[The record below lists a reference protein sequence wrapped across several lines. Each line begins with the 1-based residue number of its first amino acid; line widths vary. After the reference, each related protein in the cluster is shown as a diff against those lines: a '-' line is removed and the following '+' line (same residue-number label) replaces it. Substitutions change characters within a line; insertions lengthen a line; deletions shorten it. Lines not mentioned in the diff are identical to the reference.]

1 MTVLQSGSWV
11 TDTVRLD
18 QRIARGG
25 MAEVWRGEHVTLG
38 MSVAVKCLLPSLVK
52 RTGAMRRFLGE
63 ARIAARLN
71 DPHTVRVLDCVV
83 HYGAA
88 GGEEAAF
95 IVMELLEG
103 EDLARH
109 LSERGRLSLDET
121 ATVVGQVACALAS
134 AHQRGIVHRDVK
146 PENIFLAASSSRRP
160 SVKLLDFGVAKELD
174 RTPGLTMIGVTLG
187 TPQYMSPEQLRGVP
201 QVDERYDVWSL
212 AVVAYLCLT
221 GHLPFEGKT
230 VATVSTAIH
239 DGRPPSASRERADLP
254 TSIDTVFARAFHPR
268 LQSRFQHAQEL
279 AGALAEIGRDAR
291 PAMDQA
297 RPVLP
302 VAISRVRIIDDDCE
316 PCGSLPIDLVRR
328 APPGVAG

>member
-1 MTVLQSGSWV
+1 MTVLQPGSWV
-11 TDTVRLD
+11 TETVRLD
-18 QRIARGG
+18 QRIARGR

-109 LSERGRLSLDET
+109 LCQRGRLSLDET
-121 ATVVGQVACALAS
+121 VAVVGQVACALAS

-146 PENIFLAASSSRRP
+146 PENIFLAASSRRP
-160 SVKLLDFGVAKELD
+160 SVKLLDFGVAKN
-174 RTPGLTMIGVTLG
+174 
-187 TPQYMSPEQLRGVP
+187 
-201 QVDERYDVWSL
+201 
-212 AVVAYLCLT
+212 
-221 GHLPFEGKT
+221 
-230 VATVSTAIH
+230 
-239 DGRPPSASRERADLP
+239 RP
-254 TSIDTVFARAFHPR
+254 
-268 LQSRFQHAQEL
+268 
-279 AGALAEIGRDAR
+279 DA
-291 PAMDQA
+291 
-297 RPVLP
+297 
-302 VAISRVRIIDDDCE
+302 
-316 PCGSLPIDLVRR
+316 
-328 APPGVAG
+328 